1 MPIEFRKNQALF
13 TEVVSVEE
21 AEALLEWLQ
30 KKPSAKIDLSACVH
44 LHPANLQVMM
54 AAGVSITAWPADAAF
69 AGWLRS
75 ALIPGAEAQAS
86 RATAV

>member
-1 MPIEFRKNQALF
+1 MPIEFKKNQALF

-21 AEALLEWLQ
+21 AETLLEWLQ
-30 KKPSAKIDLSACVH
+30 KKPSAKLDLSACVH

-54 AAGVSITAWPADAAF
+54 AAGVSIAAWPADADF

-75 ALIPGAEAQAS
+75 ALLPAGEAATQAT
-86 RATAV
+86 RI